1 MGRANQLLTLNDAVE
16 RHELIEAGEDLVT
29 KFQWGVP
36 FLQRELGPAS
46 AGRMYVVGARPNV
59 GKSYFGLMIA
69 AGVDVPAL
77 VVSLEDD
84 VAELGKRAQALP
96 KDVRNRV
103 MVTAPISPALSRV
116 TSAITAA
123 HEEAGVR
130 LVVVDYLNLLR
141 YDGKFNSWSEADSI
155 GNTITELLSL
165 ARELDFALVMNAQ
178 VGRPPAGTKGDG
190 KPALWHLKGS
200 STIEQSAHTVV
211 LLHEVDEMTI
221 EAVVSKS
228 KSTRK
233 GGKARFR
240 RDDRTGW
247 LHELT
252 QEEQA
257 EDEGDELF
265 D

>member
-1 MGRANQLLTLNDAVE
+1 MVVALQTLTDAVA

-36 FLQRELGPAS
+36 FLQRELGPAA
-46 AGRMYVVGARPNV
+46 AGRMYVIGARPNV
-59 GKSYFGLMIA
+59 GKSYFGLLIA
-69 AGVDVPAL
+69 ASVDVPAL

-84 VAELGKRAQALP
+84 LAELGKRAAALP
-96 KDVRNRV
+96 KNVRDRV
-103 MVTAPISPALSRV
+103 MVATPVSPALSRV
-116 TSAITAA
+116 TEVIAAA

-141 YDGKFNSWSEADSI
+141 YDGKFNSWSEADAI

-165 ARELDFALVMNAQ
+165 SRELDFALVLTAQ
-178 VGRPPAGTKGDG
+178 IGRPPQGMKGDG
-190 KPALWHLKGS
+190 TPQLWNLKGS
-200 STIEQSAHTVV
+200 STIEQSAHTVIM
-211 LLHEVDEMTI
+211 LHEHDEMTV
-221 EAVVSKS
+221 EARIAKS

-233 GGKARFR
+233 GGSTKFR

-252 QEEQA
+252 QAEQS
-257 EDEGDELF
+257 EDDGDELF
-265 D
+265 H